1 VVAQKLSAL
10 RPLVNFA
17 ERERETETEAEAET
31 ETETEA
37 RIISDSSS
45 CRAFS
50 QRQGVG
56 RLKHI
61 NVKYLWLQEKIK
73 ECALQMDGVPTVLN
87 IADLGTKRLAKVQRD
102 FLMFLIGLV
111 EYDRS
116 GRRCFQL
123 LPAEE
128 SSWKQDEI
136 SGTGD
141 AEIPHGWCGGPAYQ
155 DLQTH
160 GQGGDYHGI
169 AAFGIWRALGGDQ
182 V

>member
-1 VVAQKLSAL
+1 MPGKRWWWL
-10 RPLVNFA
+10 RSSLRCGPLGVSHKKRERERKK
-17 ERERETETEAEAET
+17 ERERERERKREKERER
-31 ETETEA
+31 ETEA

-61 NVKYLWLQEKIK
+61 NVKHLWLQEKIK

-87 IADLGTKRLAKVQRD
+87 IADLGTKRLAKAQRD
-102 FLMFLIGLV
+102 FLMFLINLV
-111 EYDRS
+111 KYDGS

-141 AEIPHGWCGGPAYQ
+141 AEIPHG
-155 DLQTH
+155 
-160 GQGGDYHGI
+160 
-169 AAFGIWRALGGDQ
+169 IWRFCSCPLVFTFLLASAW
-182 V
+182 